1 MPFHYVHLLYIYFSS
16 QDSDKFTL
24 ISLSQPLSLA
34 PFGPKKEAS
43 LAGIT
48 MFVITSRLNYYFLQY
63 VKRKNIQKNIP
74 LTSISYHD

>member
-1 MPFHYVHLLYIYFSS
+1 MPFHSVHLLNISFSS
-16 QDSDKFTL
+16 QDSLKFTL
-24 ISLSQPLSLA
+24 ISLSQPPSLA

-43 LAGIT
+43 QAVIT

-63 VKRKNIQKNIP
+63 VKIKNIP